1 MQCTSCRTLY
11 APQVD
16 RPVLDA
22 IAGVFLMLGKIVLIL
37 GGLVAV
43 AIGVLFAGCLFGG
56 MRFGG

>member
-16 RPVLDA
+16 RPILDA
-22 IAGVFLMLGKIVLIL
+22 LAAVFLTLGKIVLVL
-37 GGLVAV
+37 AGLVAV

-56 MRFGG
+56 FRIGG